1 MSAKPASDRISPTAY
16 ATGQMW
22 VRHGLSHA
30 AFVTPQ
36 GQRLDRAFG
45 LLTKATRLLSGVSL
59 DAMMLARHKGIDAVL
74 AQAIDDGRVSQV
86 IEIAAGLSA
95 RGWRFR
101 QRYGDKITYVESDL
115 PAMAATKRALLD
127 KAGFLSPNHRVIEL
141 DALADKGPRSLAAVS
156 RTLDPDRGTAIITE
170 GLMNYLDPD
179 TARGVWRRIARVL
192 KQFPQGVY
200 LTDAYFMSD
209 NRNAGMLAFGAV
221 LQAFV
226 RGRMHVHF
234 ADAEQACD
242 RMRESGFGDA
252 RVYRTQELAE
262 TREIARTKGGDRVCV
277 LEART

>member
-1 MSAKPASDRISPTAY
+1 MSTGSERISPTAY
-16 ATGQMW
+16 ATGQLW

-36 GQRLDRAFG
+36 GERLDRAFG
-45 LLTKATRLLSGVSL
+45 LLTRLTRRLSGVSL

-74 AQAIDDGRVSQV
+74 AQAIDAGRVSQV

-95 RGWRFR
+95 RGWRMR
-101 QRYGDKITYVESDL
+101 QRYGDRITYIETDL

-127 KAGFLSPNHRVIEL
+127 QAGFLGERHRVVEL

-156 RTLDPDRGTAIITE
+156 RTLDPEQGTAIITE
-170 GLMNYLDPD
+170 GLMNYLAPD
-179 TARGVWRRIARVL
+179 TARAVWQRIARVL
-192 KQFPQGVY
+192 KQFPHGLY

-209 NRNAGMLAFGAV
+209 NRNAGMLAFGTI

-234 ADAEQACD
+234 ADAGEACD
-242 RMRESGFGDA
+242 KMTKAGFRDA
-252 RVYRTQELAE
+252 QVYRTQEIEE
-262 TREIARTKGGDRVCV
+262 TREIARTKGGDRVSV
-277 LEART
+277 LAATT